1 MGVQISLDPP
11 IRQGGTR
18 YPHLVLQF
26 DKAAKITLKV
36 ALKEMEGKVPKESKL
51 EEEMSGKVYKVFR
64 RVLRELT
71 QKKITVPGSY
81 QRYIFLILCLSF
93 LLISISIFNSFL
105 FSFLFSFFF
114 TTVTRRRLR

>member
-1 MGVQISLDPP
+1 MLQISLDPP

-18 YPHLVLQF
+18 YPHLVVQF
-26 DKAAKITLKV
+26 DREAKIDLKV
-36 ALKEMEGKVPKESKL
+36 SLKEVEGKLPKESAL

-81 QRYIFLILCLSF
+81 QR
-93 LLISISIFNSFL
+93 
-105 FSFLFSFFF
+105 
-114 TTVTRRRLR
+114 